1 MESSVGASSGALSR
15 TPVPSGKVPRRAWA
29 FVHAAWLAF
38 ALSAL
43 AEQTPRV
50 AVHLEIRDELTGSD
64 LDVSIRRQVAAGTE
78 ADDFMDEVVEV
89 EYRRYPGVGVFVT
102 GLCGVA
108 APKGTFWALS
118 IDGKRAEKGISELRI
133 ERPVRIRWELSRV
146 ETADRNPTDQIER
159 DQ

>member
-15 TPVPSGKVPRRAWA
+15 TPVPNPAMRRRLWT

-43 AEQTPRV
+43 ADEAPLV

-64 LDVSIRRQVAAGTE
+64 LDVSIHRQVATGTD
-78 ADDFMDEVVEV
+78 AVDFMDEVVEL

-102 GLCGVA
+102 SLCGIA
-108 APKGTFWALS
+108 APKGAFWALS
-118 IDGKRAEKGISELRI
+118 INGERATKGISELSI
-133 ERPVRIRWELSRV
+133 ERPVRIRWDLVKVDSEESAG
-146 ETADRNPTDQIER
+146 EEQ
-159 DQ
+159 